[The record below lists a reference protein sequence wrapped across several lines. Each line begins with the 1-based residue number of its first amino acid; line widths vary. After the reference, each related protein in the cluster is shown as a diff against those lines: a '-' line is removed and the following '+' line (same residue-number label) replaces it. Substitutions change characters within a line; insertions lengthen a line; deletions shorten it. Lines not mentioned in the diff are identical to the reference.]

1 MDLKDNTVQKQLA
14 ILVCFTALTIPAS
27 SFADDTQIA
36 EQLLE
41 SAIACPVPPA
51 TIHEMDTPLTVLTRS
66 TFKGNGTSFRVT
78 KNSRTLFYDDAI
90 LRFAGDP
97 DARRNGRGQPRET
110 SGQTIDQA
118 NYGDLQP
125 PEIAEDPEGR
135 YLTMY
140 CRSKQQCVQSETSRD
155 FGAPD
160 ERESQVTLDHVYF
173 RFCDEATLQNAK
185 AAFDALIATAKP
197 VASQLA
203 TRTVK
208 TTISGGYIN
217 LRAGPGLDQ
226 DVIIQIPSGE
236 TIAVDEARC
245 KPGSDG
251 RTTFPFCPTTWN
263 GKSGWTSSSGFN

>member
-1 MDLKDNTVQKQLA
+1 VQKLLTT
-14 ILVCFTALTIPAS
+14 IVCFATLAVPAT

-41 SAIACPVPPA
+41 SAVACPVPPA
-51 TIHEMDTPLTVLTRS
+51 TIYEMDTPLTHLTRS
-66 TFKGNGTSFRVT
+66 TFKGNGISFRVT
-78 KNSRTLFYDDAI
+78 KNSRTLFSNDAV

-97 DARRNGRGQPRET
+97 AARRDGRGKPRET
-110 SGQTIDQA
+110 NGQSTEQA

-125 PEIAEDPEGR
+125 PEIKEDPEGR
-135 YLTMY
+135 YLTLY
-140 CRSKQQCVQSETSRD
+140 CRSQQECVHSEGSRD
-155 FGAPD
+155 FGPPD
-160 ERESQVTLDHVYF
+160 ERQSQLTLDHVFF

-185 AAFDALIATAKP
+185 AAFDVLIATAKP
-197 VASQLA
+197 VAKQLA

-208 TTISGGYIN
+208 ETVSGGYIN

-226 DVIIQIPSGE
+226 DVIVQIPAGE
-236 TIAVDEARC
+236 TIAVDETSC

-263 GKSGWTSSSGFN
+263 GKSGWASSSGFN